1 MTFALLVGGP
11 PFVRRST
18 GRRWRRIR
26 RKEAIRSLHW
36 KRLEELVVAHCRSQ
50 GYSLRRKG
58 GSGPVAESPQ
68 SRGARRNRAMCGT
81 AAANFGQS
89 GTGVELRTDQA
100 VQGARVSGPELLP
113 EW

>member
-1 MTFALLVGGP
+1 
-11 PFVRRST
+11 
-18 GRRWRRIR
+18 
-26 RKEAIRSLHW
+26 
-36 KRLEELVVAHCRSQ
+36 
-50 GYSLRRKG
+50 
-58 GSGPVAESPQ
+58 
-68 SRGARRNRAMCGT
+68 MCGT